1 MYFKLYYTMTLKFD
15 LEDQGHILFPMVD
28 FVQAHAKINLPN
40 TTNSLLDTMAL
51 VHLHGEVDICHS
63 TLKAKVTFCFP

>member
-28 FVQAHAKINLPN
+28 FVQAHAKIILPN
-40 TTNSLLDTMAL
+40 TTDSLLDTMAL
-51 VHLHGEVDICHS
+51 VHLHCDLDISQS
-63 TLKAKVTFCFP
+63 TSKATVTFCFP